1 MRNLWNRALWPVL
14 GLGLLAVAGL
24 QARAAVSTR
33 AAAKRTAVPS
43 GPEPTG
49 SGNRVAAE
57 GRVVAYPG
65 AEVVV
70 GTDLAGTLVVLKVQ
84 EKDRVRK
91 GELVA
96 QLRSDDHRAALAEAK
111 ARVVEADADIRL
123 AEAEVERAR
132 ALWQKAVGSRQAVDR
147 AERDVDAARARRATA
162 AATADR
168 LSAVLAKTRIL
179 SPIDGVVIARH
190 AQPGETLEGGQR
202 ILTVADLS
210 RTRVEAELD
219 EFDAGRVGLGDEV
232 RVTAEGYDGTS
243 WRGRVEEI
251 PDAVVG
257 RRLKPQDPGKPED
270 TRVLLVKVALL
281 EKTPLKL
288 GQRVE
293 LSVMGPA
300 APGGQP

>member
-1 MRNLWNRALWPVL
+1 MKKSIWNRALWPVL
-14 GLGLLAVAGL
+14 GLGLLALVVL
-24 QARAAVSTR
+24 QAQAAGPAR
-33 AAAKRTAVPS
+33 KAGPGNPALAPAAP
-43 GPEPTG
+43 
-49 SGNRVAAE
+49 GNRVAAE

-70 GTDLAGTLVVLKVQ
+70 GTDLAGTVVILKVQ
-84 EKDRVRK
+84 EKDRVRE
-91 GELVA
+91 GQLLAE
-96 QLRSDDHRAALAEAK
+96 LRSDDHRAALAEAR

-123 AEAEVERAR
+123 SGAEVERAR
-132 ALWQKAVGSRQAVDR
+132 SLWEKAVGSRQAVDK

-168 LSAVLAKTRIL
+168 LQAVLTKTRIV

-190 AQPGETLEGGQR
+190 AQAGETLEAGER

-210 RTRVEAELD
+210 RLRVEAELD
-219 EFDAGRVGLGDEV
+219 EFDSGRVRLDDSV
-232 RVTAEGYDGTS
+232 RVTAEGYDGKA
-243 WRGRVEEI
+243 WKGRVEEI

-281 EKTPLKL
+281 EPTPLKL

-293 LSVMGPA
+293 IRID
-300 APGGQP
+300 